1 MSLLPAYFG
10 RKRNSDLAPE
20 REPDSETR
28 EDVFSLI
35 PPRVDDL
42 DDKLDNLSKPEP
54 PLKAERSAKPA
65 KAEKKSGA
73 QPVGISELARL
84 SFDNEGRLFWDGKP
98 VETHHRFAMSRRQ
111 TIGATLV
118 AAFIVLGALG
128 AMLQGTTA
136 AYGWACKLGWA
147 TTFCEPTAP
156 EPVAAPDIPA

>member
-1 MSLLPAYFG
+1 FG

-20 REPDSETR
+20 REPDSESR

-42 DDKLDNLSKPEP
+42 DDKLDNLSKPEKP
-54 PLKAERSAKPA
+54 VKPAKPA
-65 KAEKKSGA
+65 KTAKSGA
-73 QPVGISELARL
+73 QPLDASALSRL
-84 SFDNEGRLFWDGKP
+84 SFDGEGRLFWDGKP

-111 TIGATLV
+111 TIGATVV

-136 AYGWACKLGWA
+136 A
-147 TTFCEPTAP
+147 
-156 EPVAAPDIPA
+156 